1 MFHLSDETAGVP
13 DDESSSN
20 SSLQI
25 NSFPKEYVG
34 DWLKGLFPRLEFTF
48 CLTLPDK
55 YESLKS
61 DLDPPHEINI
71 KKAMKNVFK

>member
-1 MFHLSDETAGVP
+1 MFHLSDETAGIP
-13 DDESSSN
+13 DDESSPN

-34 DWLKGLFPRLEFTF
+34 DWFKGLFPGLEFTF

-55 YESLKS
+55 YESLTS

-71 KKAMKNVFK
+71 NKATKNELK